1 MKKRTKHWLI
11 AGMGFFLVCSLAYP
25 QSLVELA
32 EKEKARRAK
41 LKDKKSIVLTNDDL
55 KKISKETALQST
67 NIPKVEA
74 GANEPNTAKS
84 KVSGQ
89 SPEIKVSVSEKQSSE
104 SAGSASPER
113 TVKEELKNTE
123 EIVGVLTLKMRS
135 LWQEFYS
142 MDDMTPRDVIQKEIS
157 ETFQQLQQARTKANE
172 LRKKLNLPP
181 LEEEEEGAIFIKLN
195 PA

>member
-11 AGMGFFLVCSLAYP
+11 AGMGFFLACSLAYP

-67 NIPKVEA
+67 NIPNVEA
-74 GANEPNTAKS
+74 GQKEPNTPES
-84 KVSGQ
+84 KASAQ
-89 SPEIKVSVSEKQSSE
+89 SPEVKVSVSEKQSSE
-104 SAGSASPER
+104 SAGSAPPEI
-113 TVKEELKNTE
+113 TLKEELKNTE

-157 ETFQQLQQARTKANE
+157 ETFQQLQEARTKAND

-181 LEEEEEGAIFIKLN
+181 LEEEEGAIFIKLN